1 MRALLNGASGAA
13 RKTVR
18 VMERLKNFRRR
29 LRFSWPLLL
38 MTALTALAPAA
49 AAPPAREDAPA
60 SKGVQAFQFALANG
74 MQVLVIPDH
83 RAPVVTQMLWF
94 KVGGVDDPQGIS
106 GLAHFF
112 EHMMFRGTKKVP
124 GDLFSTTIA
133 KNGGEDNAFTTHDYT
148 VFFERIARDRL
159 PLAMQLEADR
169 LANLDLSDTNVATER
184 DVVMEERRL
193 RTDSDPQALF
203 GEQLRAALHLSHP
216 YGRPVVG
223 WAEEIRHIDRNS
235 AADFYRHHYAPHNDV
250 LVVAGDVTPDQVR
263 ALAQQYYGPVPAR
276 PLTPRAENATVPRLA
291 EARLAI
297 TRPDAKVPMVER
309 IYRVPSYATAR
320 QGGAESLETLA
331 QYLGGDQTAL
341 LYRVLVEQKKL
352 ASEAGAFYDGWRR
365 DAGEF
370 IVYAVPRPGVSLET
384 LEKAMDQV
392 LGAAAA
398 MPAAASDLERA
409 KTQLVASALYR
420 RDSQSEMAQAY
431 GQALMVGLTVDD
443 VNAWPARIRSV
454 NAGGLRA
461 AAAGLNRRDAVTG
474 HLIPG
479 GR

>member
-148 VFFERIARDRL
+148 VFFERIAGDRL
-159 PLAMQLEADR
+159 PLAMQVEADR

-235 AADFYRHHYAPHNDV
+235 AADFYRHHYAPNNAV

>member
-1 MRALLNGASGAA
+1 LTGSRG
-13 RKTVR
+13 
-18 VMERLKNFRRR
+18 
-29 LRFSWPLLL
+29 LLL
-38 MTALTALAPAA
+38 AAAFALTALVPAA
-49 AAPPAREDAPA
+49 AAPA
-60 SKGVQAFQFALANG
+60 GVQAFQFALTNG

-124 GDLFSTTIA
+124 SDLFSTTIA
-133 KNGGEDNAFTTHDYT
+133 KNGGEDNAFTTHDFT
-148 VFFERIARDRL
+148 GFFERIAKDRL

-169 LANLDLSDTNVATER
+169 LANLDLSDASVATER
-184 DVVMEERRL
+184 DVVMEERRM
-193 RTDSDPQALF
+193 RTDNDPQALF

-223 WAEEIRHIDRNS
+223 WAEEIRHIERNS
-235 AADFYRHHYAPHNDV
+235 AADFYRHHYAPNNAV
-250 LVVAGDVTPDQVR
+250 LIVAGDVTPEEVR
-263 ALAQQYYGPVPAR
+263 NLSQQYYGPVPAR
-276 PLTPRAENATVPRLA
+276 SLTPRAENAAPARLA
-291 EARLAI
+291 ETRLAI
-297 TRPDAKVPMVER
+297 TRPDAKVPMLQR

-320 QGGAESLETLA
+320 PGGAEALETLA
-331 QYLGGDQTAL
+331 QYAGGDQTAL

-352 ASEAGAFYDGWRR
+352 ASEAGAYYDGWRR

-370 IVYAVPRPGVSLET
+370 IVYAVPRPGVSLEA
-384 LEKAMDQV
+384 LERAVDQA

-398 MPAAASDLERA
+398 GPAPALDLERA

-443 VNAWPARIRSV
+443 VNAWPARIKGING
-454 NAGGLRA
+454 NAVRA

-474 HLIPG
+474 YLIPG
-479 GR
+479 GK